1 MTRILTSYLKG
12 VVEEFKKVSFPTVN
26 LVSRETVLVVGS
38 IMIAVVLLAGID
50 FIFTQLLKLII

>member
-12 VVEEFKKVSFPTVN
+12 VVEEFKKISFPTVN
-26 LVSRETVLVVGS
+26 LVSRETILVVCS

-50 FIFTQLLKLII
+50 FVFTQLLKLII